1 MPFEATW
8 MDREIVILSEVRE
21 REISYDISDTWN
33 LKNDTIELIY
43 KTEIDVWTQKT
54 NLCLP

>member
-1 MPFEATW
+1 MPFAATW
-8 MDREIVILSEVRE
+8 IDLEITVLSEVRE

-43 KTEIDVWTQKT
+43 KTEIDVWT
-54 NLCLP
+54 